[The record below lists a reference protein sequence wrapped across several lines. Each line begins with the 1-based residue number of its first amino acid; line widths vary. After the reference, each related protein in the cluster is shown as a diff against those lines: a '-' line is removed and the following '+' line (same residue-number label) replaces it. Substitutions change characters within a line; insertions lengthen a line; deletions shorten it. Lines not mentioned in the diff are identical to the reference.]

1 MTKANSWYF
10 LLFFYQDIL
19 FPYIKENVK
28 EYLQTHWEE
37 EECQQDV
44 SLLRKQ
50 VGTFYSIAST
60 FPSILEIM
68 MLRDSCSSPSCV
80 ECKRFCTVFSHC
92 SLKSP
97 RDSTSSPHSLLSS
110 ASWHEPP
117 QSPAQCLRALTSAH
131 RLQTSY
137 PSSRLAQ
144 PSYLPLP
151 PSLVLCSLSSFQS
164 LFSPYTLC
172 AVALFFFSS

>member
-1 MTKANSWYF
+1 MPAGCQSFEETGW
-10 LLFFYQDIL
+10 DIL
-19 FPYIKENVK
+19 FHCVHIPI
-28 EYLQTHWEE
+28 
-37 EECQQDV
+37 
-44 SLLRKQ
+44 
-50 VGTFYSIAST
+50 I
-60 FPSILEIM
+60 ILEIM